1 MKCLFSLPPLLLLC
15 IWLSIAVDDLF
26 SSDISSSGYFRNAVE
41 RSDSRNWR
49 AVSERASNCHTVCV
63 GALCCCYCLSE
74 RESRGA
80 TYNQLY
86 GHYKEIPFDCARASS
101 LFLLFF
107 LFRHHFAVTAQ
118 PTVVVRSPVNCLVHV
133 DWEKQTSPLMR
144 MIISRTGP
152 RIDGFTARLLDD
164 EALLRVTS
172 QR

>member
-1 MKCLFSLPPLLLLC
+1 MTFPPRAIFEMRWKGATAEIEGPSPKGRAIATLC
-15 IWLSIAVDDLF
+15 VSAPCAAVTAF
-26 SSDISSSGYFRNAVE
+26 PRE
-41 RSDSRNWR
+41 R
-49 AVSERASNCHTVCV
+49 AVAPLIISFMDIIKKYHSIV
-63 GALCCCYCLSE
+63 L
-74 RESRGA
+74 
-80 TYNQLY
+80 
-86 GHYKEIPFDCARASS
+86 ARPVS
-101 LFLLFF
+101 FFFFF